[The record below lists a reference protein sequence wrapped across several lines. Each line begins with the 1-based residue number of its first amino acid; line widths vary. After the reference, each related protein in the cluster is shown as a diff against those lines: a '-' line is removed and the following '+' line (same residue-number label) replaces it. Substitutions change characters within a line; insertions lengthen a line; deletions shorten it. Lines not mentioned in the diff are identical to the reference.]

1 MQTEDISMM
10 FSIRAIAV
18 TGVLILLMMIVMGCY
33 EEIPLTPPQDPTAGV
48 SLTETWESPWPTS
61 NVISDIWV
69 DNATGTGICVCYNGT
84 IFRFSGQQAFVDTVW
99 SDDVLGVWGN
109 SGSSVYACGSNGALL
124 HYDGEV
130 WNDLQSN
137 TSSTLTDI
145 WGISDDDV
153 FAVGFSGTILHF
165 DGQSWSR
172 MESPV
177 GRTIFSIWGNSSDNI
192 YAVGI
197 DGLILHYDGAT
208 WDTTATVTDKSL
220 RSVWG
225 FGEDT
230 VYAVG
235 DDGKVVI
242 YDAHGANPWTAID
255 TDSLANLNAV
265 WGASSGDVF
274 AASLEGVVYHRL
286 GELWPESY
294 ATSDGFYGISG
305 TAPDNIYFCGEN
317 GSVYWRGAGESFE
330 RILPSRASGALRAIW
345 GVDNNRLYVAGDGGV
360 VLARQ
365 GDSWRNMY
373 QPHGGSIRQLWGA
386 HDNAIFAAAQQR
398 ILRFNGHIWT
408 VDYFE
413 DDTLANYIT
422 IWGRDAHDVYAAGD
436 FGKVIHYDGLSW
448 KPMDTGIDSIIN
460 VIRGDTDGNVYTA
473 GQGGIIMKYDGDA
486 WREMYSN
493 DTYYFFDLLV
503 RSSTTIFAVGRG
515 GNVFKYNGDSWRR
528 MPRVTGYDLFDIWG
542 FRSDELFVAGRNGT
556 IIFYNGDVWFD
567 LSDEVRTNQNLLA
580 MWGEDRNSFFVVG
593 EGGTI
598 LKYDVT
604 FTD

>member
-1 MQTEDISMM
+1 MM
-10 FSIRAIAV
+10 FFIRTFAA
-18 TGVLILLMMIVMGCY
+18 TGLLIFLLMIVVGCY

-69 DNATGTGICVCYNGT
+69 DDATGTGICVCYNGT
-84 IFRFSGQQAFVDTVW
+84 IFRFSGQQAFVDTIW
-99 SDDVLGVWGN
+99 SDNVLGVWGI
-109 SGSSVYACGSNGALL
+109 SGSSVYACGSDGTLL
-124 HYDGEV
+124 HFDGSK
-130 WNDLQSN
+130 WDSFQSN

-153 FAVGFSGTILHF
+153 FAVGFSGTIMHY
-165 DGQSWSR
+165 DGQSWSQ

-177 GRTIFSIWGNSSDNI
+177 NRNIFSVWGSSSDNF
-192 YAVGI
+192 YAVGLE
-197 DGLILHYDGAT
+197 GLILHYDGAT
-208 WDTTATVTDKSL
+208 WDTNATVTAKSL

-235 DDGKVVI
+235 DDGKIVI
-242 YDAHGANPWTAID
+242 YDAHAANPWTAID
-255 TDSLANLNAV
+255 ADTLANLNAV
-265 WGASSGDVF
+265 WGSSSDDVF
-274 AASLEGVVYHRL
+274 AASLEGKVYHKF
-286 GELWPESY
+286 GELWPEAYS
-294 ATSDGFYGISG
+294 TPDGFYSIGG
-305 TAPDNIYFCGEN
+305 TTVSDNIYFCGEN
-317 GSVYWRGAGESFE
+317 GSVYQRGVGGAFG
-330 RILPSRASGALRAIW
+330 RIFPGRATDALRAIW
-345 GVDNNRLYVAGDGGV
+345 GLDNERLYVAGDAGV

-365 GDSWRNMY
+365 GSSWRDMY
-373 QPHGGSIRQLWGA
+373 QPNVGSIRQLWGA

-422 IWGRDAHDVYAAGD
+422 IWGRDARDVYAAGD
-436 FGKVIHYDGLSW
+436 FGKVIHYDGSSW
-448 KPMDTGIDSIIN
+448 KPMDTGIDGVIN
-460 VIRGDTDGNVYTA
+460 VIRGDTDGNLYTA
-473 GQGGIIMKYDGDA
+473 GQGGIIMKYRGDS

-503 RSSTTIFAVGRG
+503 RSSTTIFAVGRDG
-515 GNVFKYNGDSWRR
+515 YVFRFDGKSWSK
-528 MPRVTGYDLFDIWG
+528 MPRVTGYDLLDIWG

-556 IIFYNGDVWFD
+556 VIFYNGDYWFD
-567 LSDEVRTNQNLLA
+567 LSSEVRTNQDLLA
-580 MWGEDRNSFFVVG
+580 MWGEDRNRFFVVG